1 MNYKKLFFA
10 FYFSSFIVFFFSS
23 FLPIKNNGSWGKKTG
38 KANIQHLTVR
48 LRSPQASNK
57 QPDNGSGEIKVMIT
71 TDYGIIKIKLYN
83 ETPLHR
89 DNFIKLVKEH
99 YYDSLLFH
107 RVIQNFMIQGGDPDS
122 KKAPPFIELGNGGPD
137 YTISA
142 EFNQKLFHKK
152 GVLAAARDGD
162 LENPKQASSGSQ
174 FYIVQGRVFT
184 DSVLKIQEKRITK
197 MRLFNEIVNREE
209 NKILL
214 EKYKKYVK
222 AEQTDSTKYVNDIIN
237 KQVEMELPTVK
248 PYTFSE
254 EKIKAY
260 TTIGGTPH
268 LDGSYT
274 VFGEVYEG
282 LEVIDEIA
290 KQSVDKNARPLADIR
305 MKISIIQ

>member
-1 MNYKKLFFA
+1 MNYKKLFIA
-10 FYFSSFIVFFFSS
+10 FYLTSFVFVFFSSFI
-23 FLPIKNNGSWGKKTG
+23 L
-38 KANIQHLTVR
+38 L
-48 LRSPQASNK
+48 
-57 QPDNGSGEIKVMIT
+57 PDNGSGEIKVMIS

-122 KKAPPFIELGNGGPD
+122 KNAPPFIELGNGGPG
-137 YTISA
+137 YTIPA
-142 EFNQKLFHKK
+142 EFNPKLFHKK

-174 FYIVQGRVFT
+174 FYIVQGRVYT
-184 DSVLKIQEKRITK
+184 DSELKIQEKRITK
-197 MRLFNEIVNREE
+197 MKLFNEIVNREE
-209 NKILL
+209 NKALL
-214 EKYKKYVK
+214 QIYKKHVN
-222 AEQTDSTKYVNDIIN
+222 TINLDSTKYVNDSIN
-237 KQVEMELPTVK
+237 KLVERELPNVK

-254 EKIKAY
+254 EQMKAY

-274 VFGEVYEG
+274 VFGEVVEG
-282 LEVIDEIA
+282 WEVIDEIA
-290 KQSVDKNARPLADIR
+290 KQSVDKNARPITNIR